1 MNYKVDMKTIWRQGN
16 IYTSC
21 AMC

>member
-1 MNYKVDMKTIWRQGN
+1 MKTIWRQGN